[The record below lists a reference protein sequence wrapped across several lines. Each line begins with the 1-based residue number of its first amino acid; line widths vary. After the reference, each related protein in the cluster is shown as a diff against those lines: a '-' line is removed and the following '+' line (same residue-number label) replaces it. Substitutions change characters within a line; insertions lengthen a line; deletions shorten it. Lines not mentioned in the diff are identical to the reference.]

1 MALSRRAVGQ
11 VEQGADPDQVAQVL
25 GMTRTAVYAWLA
37 RYREGGGRRSGSPL
51 PGRPPR
57 LSGAQVARLYG
68 LVVPRQLRF
77 GFAQARLSPA
87 APVVPTGLLG
97 GAEPGRVA
105 VEACQARSVHLLT
118 FALVSRLWLP
128 SWLTYRNASNTLA
141 PAGQVTVTCTSTAW
155 PASTSLAL
163 LSTSNAGLL
172 VRGSLPSPDTT
183 GKIQP
188 LQPGLGCQEGGHGR
202 AGAAAL
208 R

>member
-1 MALSRRAVGQ
+1 MPGWPGTARAAG
-11 VEQGADPDQVAQVL
+11 GAQA
-25 GMTRTAVYAWLA
+25 
-37 RYREGGGRRSGSPL
+37 
-51 PGRPPR
+51 RPPR
-57 LSGAQVARLYG
+57 TATETLGRAGCPPVRAG
-68 LVVPRQLRF
+68 GPRQLRF

-128 SWLTYRNASNTLA
+128 SWLTCRNASNTLA
-141 PAGQVTVTCTSTAW
+141 PAGQVTVTWTSTAW

-172 VRGSLPSPDTT
+172 LRGSLPSRDTT
-183 GKIQP
+183 GKIQA